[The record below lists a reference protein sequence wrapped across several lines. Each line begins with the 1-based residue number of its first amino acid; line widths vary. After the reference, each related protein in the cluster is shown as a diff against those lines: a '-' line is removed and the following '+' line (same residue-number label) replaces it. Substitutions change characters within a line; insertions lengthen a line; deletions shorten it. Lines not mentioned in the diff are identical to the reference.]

1 MKLLITAPFLLT
13 VGGTEI
19 ETLITAQELANSG
32 SFKKIEIFCPYHLEL
47 GNFQDLAVNPNIKF
61 KTYPDFFNNLYIK
74 KINVFFRR
82 LFHLKTSFIEN
93 LFWFF
98 QRLRGFDY
106 IYILTST
113 TQNYYIPILNNFNP
127 KNCLIKYTIVHEEG
141 IESWKKKYLRALKWN
156 IVMSKG
162 HQFYIANILK
172 SNNVIV
178 QDIIIANEKRLLE
191 CQSNR
196 IYTFGMLCRFSE
208 EKRIEHAISLINKLK
223 LSGLDATLIIQGD
236 GDERYSY
243 RLKELIKDYGL
254 QEYITLIKKNISP
267 ANTHLFYKNI
277 SFFLITSQAETG
289 PLTGLESMA
298 AGVPVLSY
306 NVGAM
311 KERIGEHIHLVV
323 NDFENM
329 LRMAERLMNLSEIE
343 YQNLSN
349 SLRQTYISNCSN
361 APKISTLENLF
372 FQH

>member
-32 SFKKIEIFCPYHLEL
+32 SFKKIEIFCPYQLEL
-47 GNFQDLAVNPNIKF
+47 GNFQDLAVNSNIKF

-74 KINVFFRR
+74 RINAFFRR

-98 QRLRGFDY
+98 QRLKGYDY

-156 IVMSKG
+156 IVMSKR
-162 HQFYIANILK
+162 HKFYIANILK
-172 SNNVIV
+172 SNNVII

-236 GDERYSY
+236 GDERYYY
-243 RLKELIKDYGL
+243 RLKQLITDDGL
-254 QEYITLIKKNISP
+254 QEYITLIKKNIS
-267 ANTHLFYKNI
+267 
-277 SFFLITSQAETG
+277 FFLITSQVETG

-311 KERIGEHIHLVV
+311 KERIGEHTHLVV

-329 LRMAERLMNLSEIE
+329 LKMAERLMNLSEIE
-343 YQNLSN
+343 YQNLSD
-349 SLRQTYISNCSN
+349 SLRQAYISNCSN